1 MIFRGDKLTQKVY
14 FTHFKDISS
23 FTHGHSE
30 TEKKKKRHRTQL
42 PLLRLLTMHRVKVTE
57 PPTFIVKLR
66 FLIRNQGLPD
76 DDMPLSK

>member
-30 TEKKKKRHRTQL
+30 TEKKKKAQNSTSFAQASDHA
-42 PLLRLLTMHRVKVTE
+42 PS
-57 PPTFIVKLR
+57 
-66 FLIRNQGLPD
+66 QGN
-76 DDMPLSK
+76 

>member
-1 MIFRGDKLTQKVY
+1 MIFRSDKLTQEVY
-14 FTHFKDISS
+14 FTHFKDVSS

-30 TEKKKKRHRTQL
+30 TEKKAQNSTS
-42 PLLRLLTMHRVKVTE
+42 LLRLLTMPRVKITD